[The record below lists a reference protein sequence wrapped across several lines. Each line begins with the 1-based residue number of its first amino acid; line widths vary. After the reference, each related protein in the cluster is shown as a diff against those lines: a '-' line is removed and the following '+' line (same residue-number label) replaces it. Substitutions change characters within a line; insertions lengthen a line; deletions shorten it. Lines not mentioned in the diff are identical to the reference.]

1 MVSLIITLAND
12 HQKPTKDTHV
22 SLVGLKN
29 FLAVVGP
36 WKWHAQTRLVL
47 RVPLAQLLLLNLL
60 HTVHSKYLYDTCN
73 STDRLF
79 NA

>member
-29 FLAVVGP
+29 FLAAVGQ
-36 WKWHAQTRLVL
+36 WKWHAKMRLML
-47 RVPLAQLLLLNLL
+47 KVPLAQRLLLNLL
-60 HTVHSKYLYDTCN
+60 HTVHSKYLHDKCN
-73 STDRLF
+73 CTDRLF